1 LHSRK
6 YSICYIDRKEYNMR
20 IDAAS
25 PQPQKINELL
35 TRQTNEVAGEREHD
49 GDSDDV
55 AKAAAPAASRIN
67 PQGVGTKV
75 DLLA

>member
-1 LHSRK
+1 
-6 YSICYIDRKEYNMR
+6 MR

-25 PQPQKINELL
+25 PPPQPQRINELL
-35 TRQTNEVAGEREHD
+35 ARQTNEVAGEREND

-55 AKAAAPAASRIN
+55 VKTAAPAANRMN